1 MELWE
6 GHRLCLPFC
15 KSYHMPLS
23 KRGGEMWI
31 LACTF
36 WWTLQFLRRLL
47 CVCVCLVF
55 FLSFLSS
62 HRKKSVVFI
71 VTFFKTSG
79 KMHLIPQICSLR
91 YRWITANIYLA
102 LCFRQ
107 LDSKQHRGTACAQ
120 SASPEIFTVAS
131 PSCLCIPL
139 WLWGSLLHF
148 SLCRCDCRGF
158 LRPDLR
164 KYFIPF
170 KTSFNISEFQGLWN
184 VILGVDH
191 WGLLHLFKLE

>member
-1 MELWE
+1 MKCESL
-6 GHRLCLPFC
+6 HAHCADC
-15 KSYHMPLS
+15 
-23 KRGGEMWI
+23 
-31 LACTF
+31 
-36 WWTLQFLRRLL
+36 
-47 CVCVCLVF
+47 CVCVWF
-55 FLSFLSS
+55 FFFPFLSS
-62 HRKKSVVFI
+62 HRKEKCCFHCD
-71 VTFFKTSG
+71 FYKTSG
-79 KMHLIPQICSLR
+79 KTHLIPQICFLR

-131 PSCLCIPL
+131 LSCLCIPL

-158 LRPDLR
+158 LRPDLWMH
-164 KYFIPF
+164 FIPF

-191 WGLLHLFKLE
+191 WGRLHLFKLE